1 MGLIVLFCYGLCR
14 LLGISIFSSLWSK
27 KLIFYRIVHKTIRLA
42 KQMSYV
48 LLKCVKEGSR
58 LRVKMMS
65 SAPFMKGKN
74 CQFPRNIRQDG
85 MYYVVRSDGVSLK
98 NNFYSAMG
106 KDVVVCRTF
115 SLDEVKRYIGELGEK
130 DKKIRPK
137 AIFGDDDEPEC
148 VVCMTDP
155 KTMVFAPCGHFL
167 TCQSCIGDQSGSG
180 TGTAF
185 KKCFYCNT
193 PITCILRRDEIKD

>member
-1 MGLIVLFCYGLCR
+1 LSFYQTIIKSFN
-14 LLGISIFSSLWSK
+14 FSWLTCIAE

-42 KQMSYV
+42 NQMSYV

-167 TCQSCIGDQSGSG
+167 TCQSCIGEGSG
-180 TGTAF
+180 FT
-185 KKCFYCNT
+185 KCILCCA